1 MAKDH
6 PLQTAQRLI
15 KALGESARTQATQNA
30 LDRHEAGD
38 EAGAEFWL
46 DVLDI
51 VASAQASSAADN
63 LRSGPF
69 LIRDAVTLAE
79 RARKLGLAKS

>member
-1 MAKDH
+1 MMDNH

-51 VASAQASSAADN
+51 VSSAQAGTAVEN

-69 LIRDAVTLAE
+69 LVRDAVSLAE
-79 RARKLGLAKS
+79 RARKLGLGKP